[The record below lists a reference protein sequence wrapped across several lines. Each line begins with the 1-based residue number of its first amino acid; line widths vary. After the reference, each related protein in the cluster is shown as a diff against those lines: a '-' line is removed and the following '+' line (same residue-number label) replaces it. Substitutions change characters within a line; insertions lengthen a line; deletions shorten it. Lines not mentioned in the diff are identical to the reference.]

1 MLQAAED
8 QRQENHCCWWSLK
21 VITMEYSK
29 TYNTTFCFKENV
41 SSLMK
46 HSESKCLL
54 KNFFW
59 YYLYYIFFMYMLSL
73 QNIHTISEE
82 KTKQN
87 KTTLQWM
94 QCIICKIYFTL
105 QIYPEMA
112 KKVNFDRSCL
122 PSVKLQQVLLDQYM
136 F

>member
-41 SSLMK
+41 SSVMK
-46 HSESKCLL
+46 HSESKCLI
-54 KNFFW
+54 KNFF
-59 YYLYYIFFMYMLSL
+59 LVLSL
-73 QNIHTISEE
+73 LHFFHVHVIVTKHSYNIRRKN

-87 KTTLQWM
+87 N
-94 QCIICKIYFTL
+94 FTMNAM
-105 QIYPEMA
+105 YHM
-112 KKVNFDRSCL
+112 
-122 PSVKLQQVLLDQYM
+122 
-136 F
+136 